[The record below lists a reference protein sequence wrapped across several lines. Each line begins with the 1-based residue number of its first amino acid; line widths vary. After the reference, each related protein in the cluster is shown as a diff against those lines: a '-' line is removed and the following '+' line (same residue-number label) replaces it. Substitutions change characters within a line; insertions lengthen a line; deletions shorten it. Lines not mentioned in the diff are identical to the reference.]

1 MENNITVNM
10 ENLSEEERKQLMNL
24 IAKSNGCKRRDW
36 KPECNEKYYIIS
48 DSMMVFCTSWDNHN
62 VDHKRYE
69 IGDCFK
75 TKEEAEFALEKVRVE
90 TELRRFAEENNEC
103 EIDWTDEDQ
112 EKWCMY
118 YSYMDG
124 DVYFTDAYC
133 HKRND
138 IYFSSKKIGAQA
150 VNYIGKERLKKYYF
164 EIENLVSLRRTNNN
178 D

>member
-10 ENLSEEERKQLMNL
+10 ENLSEEERKQLMKL
-24 IAKSNGCKRRDW
+24 IQKSNGSKWKVCKP
-36 KPECNEKYYIIS
+36 KNNEKYFFIS
-48 DSMMVFCTSWDNHN
+48 GCGVINSFRWINDSTDNGC
-62 VDHKRYE
+62 YG
-69 IGDCFK
+69 IGNCFK
-75 TKEEAEFALEKVRVE
+75 TEEEAEFALEKAKVE
-90 TELRRFAEENNEC
+90 TELRRFAEENNEY

-124 DVYFTDAYC
+124 DVYFTNAYC

-150 VNYIGKERLKKYYF
+150 VDSIGKERLKKYYF
-164 EIENLVSLRRTNNN
+164 EVE

>member
-10 ENLSEEERKQLMNL
+10 ENLSEEERDQLIRL
-24 IAKSNGCKRRDW
+24 IQKSNGSKGMVW
-36 KPECNEKYYIIS
+36 KPEYDEWYFYVSGYGVIGSNVWINDY
-48 DSMMVFCTSWDNHN
+48 TDNGY
-62 VDHKRYE
+62 YE
-69 IGDCFK
+69 IGNCFK
-75 TKEEAEFALEKVRVE
+75 TEEEAKFALEKTKVE
-90 TELRRFAEENNEC
+90 AELCRFAEKNNEY
-103 EIDWTDEDQ
+103 EIDWKDEDQ

-138 IYFSSKKIGAQA
+138 IYFSSKKIAKQA
-150 VNYIGKERLKKYYF
+150 IDYIGEERLKKYYLG
-164 EIENLVSLRRTNNN
+164 IE

>member
-10 ENLSEEERKQLMNL
+10 ENLSEEEREQLMKL
-24 IAKSNGCKRRDW
+24 IKKSNGSKRKIL
-36 KPECNEKYYIIS
+36 KPEYNEIYFCIS
-48 DSMMVFCTSWDNHN
+48 EYGAVRNSIWENDHIDNGC
-62 VDHKRYE
+62 YG
-69 IGDCFK
+69 IGNCFK
-75 TKEEAEFALEKVRVE
+75 TEEEAKFTLEKAKVE
-90 TELRRFAEENNEC
+90 TELRRFAEENNEY
-103 EIDWTDEDQ
+103 EIDWADKNQ

-150 VNYIGKERLKKYYF
+150 VNSIGKERLKKYYF
-164 EIENLVSLRRTNNN
+164 EVE